1 MRVIIIRSK
10 IEHLPRRISYSHL
23 RKDGIVMIY
32 AAILAGGKG
41 IRMGGDLP
49 KQYLTI
55 NGVPILVRT
64 VRAFLRCGI
73 VDGIVLCVPGDYMEY
88 TSEVLNK
95 YPDTRGKVN
104 VIEGGSDRTGS
115 MENAIRFFERSV
127 EISGED
133 ILITHDCVR
142 PFVTDE
148 MIFSS
153 VNSAMLSGGA
163 TAAIP
168 CVDTICISSDGKEI
182 ESVPDRSMLYSVQTP
197 QTFLFRDFREIL
209 FSLTQEERRQVTDAS
224 AVFRLRG
231 RKVVLSEGSP
241 SNIKITHPSDIP
253 LAEKLAERF
262 DS

>member
-1 MRVIIIRSK
+1 
-10 IEHLPRRISYSHL
+10 
-23 RKDGIVMIY
+23 MIY

-41 IRMGGDLP
+41 TRMGGDIP

-55 NGVPILVRT
+55 KGVPIVVRT

-73 VDGIVLCVPGDYMEY
+73 VDGIVLCVPGDYIEY
-88 TSEVLNK
+88 TDELLNK
-95 YPDTRGKVN
+95 YPDTRGRVN
-104 VIEGGSDRTGS
+104 IIEGGSDRTGS
-115 MENAIRFFERSV
+115 LENACRFFESTC
-127 EISGED
+127 EISVED

-153 VNSAMLSGGA
+153 VNSAMLCGGA

-168 CVDTICISSDGKEI
+168 CVDTICVSPDGKEI
-182 ESVPDRSMLYSVQTP
+182 ESVPDRSSLYSVQTP
-197 QTFLFRDFREIL
+197 QTFLFREFREIL
-209 FSLTQEERRQVTDAS
+209 FSLTDEERRQVTDAS
-224 AVFRLRG
+224 AVYRMRG

-253 LAEKLAERF
+253 LAEKLVERF
-262 DS
+262 E